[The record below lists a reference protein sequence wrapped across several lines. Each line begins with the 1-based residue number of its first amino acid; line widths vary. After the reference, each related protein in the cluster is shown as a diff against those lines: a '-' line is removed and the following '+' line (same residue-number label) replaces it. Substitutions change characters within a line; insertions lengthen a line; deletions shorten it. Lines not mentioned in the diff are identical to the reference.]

1 MIAATEIIIRTDHHL
16 VTLNEDGTVT
26 ERRAGEAGRTYA
38 SLQEYYMSLNS
49 PTARWAAHCQ
59 TILAAGGTILDTL
72 AQIKRLVPLV
82 APEIDATEPGQIVP
96 GTPWTREQCEAL
108 LVLAVTVEAFTEAQ
122 IGDTGTTPQQEIS
135 RYA

>member
-1 MIAATEIIIRTDHHL
+1 MIAVIIDTDHYA
-16 VTLNEDGTVT
+16 VTVEDDGSVIAQRSG
-26 ERRAGEAGRTYA
+26 EIGRRYA

-82 APEIDATEPGQIVP
+82 LPDIDATEAGAIVP
-96 GTPWTREQCEAL
+96 ETRWTKEQCQGL
-108 LVLAVTVEAFTEAQ
+108 LLIASAVEAFTEAQ

>member
-1 MIAATEIIIRTDHHL
+1 MIAVITDTDHYA
-16 VTLNEDGTVT
+16 VTVEDDGSVI
-26 ERRAGEAGRTYA
+26 EQRSGEIGRRYP

-49 PTARWAAHCQ
+49 PAQRWTAHCR

-82 APEIDATEPGQIVP
+82 APEIDATAPGQIVP

-122 IGDTGTTPQQEIS
+122 IDGLDTTPQQEIS